1 MQETNVIFSKIPVTL
16 RALASILLS
25 LTLGIVVSCGGGGG
39 GGSSAPIQNPAPSI
53 TILSPSSATAGAA
66 AQTLTINGTNFLSGS
81 TVTYNNAAHT
91 ATFVN
96 STQLT
101 IPLSAS
107 DQATAGSYAVV
118 VTNPSPGGGASNS
131 VNFTVNNS
139 VPAITSLSPSSATA
153 GAAGRTLTING
164 TNFLSGST
172 VTYNNAA
179 HTATFV
185 NSTQLTIPLSASDQ
199 ATAGTYAV
207 VVINPS
213 PEEAARTRPTSRLT
227 ILCLRSRAFPHLP
240 PRPGPQRR
248 R

>member
-118 VTNPSPGGGASNS
+118 VTNPSPGGGG
-131 VNFTVNNS
+131 VER
-139 VPAITSLSPSSATA
+139 
-153 GAAGRTLTING
+153 AA
-164 TNFLSGST
+164 
-172 VTYNNAA
+172 
-179 HTATFV
+179 
-185 NSTQLTIPLSASDQ
+185 QCP
-199 ATAGTYAV
+199 
-207 VVINPS
+207 
-213 PEEAARTRPTSRLT
+213 TRF
-227 ILCLRSRAFPHLP
+227 A
-240 PRPGPQRR
+240 PRPEPQRR
-248 R
+248 P